1 MKKFKMMFDKDKEIQ
16 WLNEMCRKGWALKRF
31 KYGLYTF
38 EPCSPGEYV
47 FETDLNDRMFSL
59 SQEYRNILED
69 MDIEFLC
76 CSGFWFLVRRR
87 ADKGPLELYTD
98 YESKI
103 AQYTR
108 IRNMFKRTA
117 LLELIVMYMELFVY
131 MEVRRP
137 FFLVISVLLFL
148 MFLVLFRAA
157 LTMDERMQVMKAK
170 AGNEDVDLRL
180 KERTERARKVLMVGI
195 MISCLGL
202 LDIFPETVSC
212 FLMGAG
218 FGIELVA
225 LIVFLWRRKRQGAME

>member
-1 MKKFKMMFDKDKEIQ
+1 M
-16 WLNEMCRKGWALKRF
+16 NNKGTLV
-31 KYGLYTF
+31 L
-38 EPCSPGEYV
+38 
-47 FETDLNDRMFSL
+47 
-59 SQEYRNILED
+59 
-69 MDIEFLC
+69 DI
-76 CSGFWFLVRRR
+76 
-87 ADKGPLELYTD
+87 DGPLELYTD

-170 AGNEDVDLRL
+170 AGNEEKAGNEDVDLRL

-218 FGIELVA
+218 FGIELVS
-225 LIVFLWRRKRQGAME
+225 LFIFVWRKKHQGMVQ

>member
-1 MKKFKMMFDKDKEIQ
+1 M
-16 WLNEMCRKGWALKRF
+16 NNKGTLV
-31 KYGLYTF
+31 L
-38 EPCSPGEYV
+38 
-47 FETDLNDRMFSL
+47 
-59 SQEYRNILED
+59 
-69 MDIEFLC
+69 DID
-76 CSGFWFLVRRR
+76 GT
-87 ADKGPLELYTD
+87 LELYTD

-218 FGIELVA
+218 FGIKLVS
-225 LIVFLWRRKRQGAME
+225 LFIFVWRKKHQGMVQ